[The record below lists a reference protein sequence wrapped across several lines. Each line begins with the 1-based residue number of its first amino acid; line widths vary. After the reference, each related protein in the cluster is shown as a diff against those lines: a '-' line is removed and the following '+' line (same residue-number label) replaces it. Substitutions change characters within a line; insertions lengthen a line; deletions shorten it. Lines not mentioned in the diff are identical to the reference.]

1 MWSAII
7 DGRINIDTPIVRE
20 NIWVGLTQIF
30 TGSSE
35 TRKSRWIIQ
44 LDGYLPQLLKLFL
57 QEMEIYVLVLIA
69 EANSIDCHIAC
80 FLVQKSKRTKGKELD
95 PLCRKCPHNLK
106 NHSLSCGS
114 LLRNKKD
121 DNGCLPL

>member
-80 FLVQKSKRTKGKELD
+80 FLVQKSKRTLGKELD
-95 PLCRKCPHNLK
+95 PLCRKCPQSQESFSFLWISATK
-106 NHSLSCGS
+106 QK
-114 LLRNKKD
+114 R
-121 DNGCLPL
+121 